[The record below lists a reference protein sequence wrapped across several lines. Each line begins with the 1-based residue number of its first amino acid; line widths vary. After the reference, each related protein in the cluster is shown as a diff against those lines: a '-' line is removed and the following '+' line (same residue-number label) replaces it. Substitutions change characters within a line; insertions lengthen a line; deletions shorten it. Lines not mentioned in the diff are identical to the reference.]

1 MRGTSGCLMTH
12 WFSVLVLLADEA
24 QQQPAAQ
31 NGAAQEGNSLQF
43 MLPALFLILI
53 IWMFMFTGPGA
64 QRRREEKR
72 VGELLS
78 NLKKNDPVVT
88 IGGIMGTVVNVS
100 ADRREVTIKVDDNT
114 RLRMRASAIQ
124 GVAGAEK
131 GEEPK
136 DSGAAKS

>member
-1 MRGTSGCLMTH
+1 MTH

-24 QQQPAAQ
+24 QQQPVAP
-31 NGAAQEGNSLQF
+31 NGAAPEVNPLQLMLLPLLAIF
-43 MLPALFLILI
+43 M

-124 GVAGAEK
+124 GVVGAEK

-136 DSGAAKS
+136 DSGAAKA